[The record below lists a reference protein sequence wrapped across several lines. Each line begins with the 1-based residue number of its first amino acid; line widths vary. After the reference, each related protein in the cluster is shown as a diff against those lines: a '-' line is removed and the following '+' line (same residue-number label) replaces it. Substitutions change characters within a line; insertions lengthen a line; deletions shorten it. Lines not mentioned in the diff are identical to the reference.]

1 MVRNLVSN
9 AVKCT
14 ASGGQMEIRTRSA
27 ESWVDM
33 AVSDSGIGIAE
44 QDLARLFKEFQQL
57 DAGVGKRQTGTGLG
71 LALTKHFAEMHGG
84 QVSAVSELGTGS
96 TFILRLPL
104 KPTTGQAAF
113 TPVPAPAA
121 AIDPSRPLVLVVED
135 NPQASEIL
143 ARHLDAGGFRVELAH
158 TGPDALRIARDLRP
172 LAITL
177 YILLPEVDG
186 WEVLDRLQAEL
197 DTRYIPVSVV
207 SVLDNPP
214 LTRPLAAYNYFVTP

>member
-9 AVKCT
+9 AVKFT
-14 ASGGQMEIRTRSA
+14 PSGGHIEIRTRSA
-27 ESWVDM
+27 ESWVDI

-104 KPTTGQAAF
+104 TPTTVQQAL
-113 TPVPAPAA
+113 TPIPPPAPP
-121 AIDPSRPLVLVVED
+121 IDPSRPLVVGVVGD
-135 NPQASEIL
+135 SQA
-143 ARHLDAGGFRVELAH
+143 
-158 TGPDALRIARDLRP
+158 
-172 LAITL
+172 
-177 YILLPEVDG
+177 
-186 WEVLDRLQAEL
+186 
-197 DTRYIPVSVV
+197 
-207 SVLDNPP
+207 
-214 LTRPLAAYNYFVTP
+214 

>member
-9 AVKCT
+9 AVKFT
-14 ASGGQMEIRTRSA
+14 PSGGHIEIRTRSA
-27 ESWVDM
+27 ESWVDI

-121 AIDPSRPLVLVVED
+121 AIDASRPLVLVVD
-135 NPQASEIL
+135 AKPQAYVIL
-143 ARHLDAGGFRVELAH
+143 ARLLVAGVSLVTIAT
-158 TGPDALRIARDLRP
+158 TGLEA
-172 LAITL
+172 
-177 YILLPEVDG
+177 
-186 WEVLDRLQAEL
+186 
-197 DTRYIPVSVV
+197 
-207 SVLDNPP
+207 
-214 LTRPLAAYNYFVTP
+214 